1 MKTTLMTKQVIEP
14 TTENIQAVQHWFASL
29 PPEQQQFAFE
39 LWKMIKRAD
48 NDHVIE
54 VKKIGERLR
63 ARLIYL
69 LRPRSQKSP
78 SGFVPRG
85 KCKWN

>member
-14 TTENIQAVQHWFASL
+14 TTDNIQAVQHWFASL

-39 LWKMIKRAD
+39 LWKMIHRAD

-63 ARLIYL
+63 ATLIYL
-69 LRPRSQKSP
+69 LRPRSHKP
-78 SGFVPRG
+78 PGGFVPRG

>member
-29 PPEQQQFAFE
+29 PPEEQQFAFE
-39 LWKMIKRAD
+39 LWKMIHRTD
-48 NDHVIE
+48 DSHVIE

-63 ARLIYL
+63 ATLIYL
-69 LRPRSQKSP
+69 LRRCSHKSP

-85 KCKWN
+85 KCRWN